1 MTMALLMDL
10 QVGFDEDFTFRGQPS
25 SCSSASSSFSSA
37 STSSSLHDP
46 FTPTSGRSTPGGQP
60 VFMDHDNVPCSA
72 SRGYDLTPPSS
83 AFGGYFPPEVK
94 SEFNN
99 YTLCDT
105 FPSTPSRKASI
116 PTAAMDYP
124 EYHIMP
130 PNLAPHSNPI
140 ESSNPHALGN
150 FQFVGHMGSS
160 PLAFPTSSEYSL
172 EPNGQSM
179 WAWTGESPVTFFERH
194 PSPGISPA
202 KPHTIRADRHNL
214 ALANHGRRRLYVD
227 EVQQKSSALHRVQHG
242 HCNEAKRERT
252 RKNGL
257 VGGIQL
263 IAKGTFRCDHE
274 DCIAM
279 GRNPFKRQEHLKRH
293 KSTCHNPNPEES
305 NTECPFCNRCFNR
318 KDNWRQHLKLHTTP
332 NRTISRTD
340 YHPEAKALYDA
351 EMKKTK
357 QRSQSRKK
365 AIIKEESE

>member
-1 MTMALLMDL
+1 MDL
-10 QVGFDEDFTFRGQPS
+10 HMDLRVGFNEDFTFGGQPI

-46 FTPTSGRSTPGGQP
+46 FTPTSGRSTPGVQP
-60 VFMDHDNVPCSA
+60 VFMDHDNLPCSA
-72 SRGYDLTPPSS
+72 SRGFDLTPPAS

-94 SEFNN
+94 SEFNH
-99 YTLCDT
+99 YTHCDT
-105 FPSTPSRKASI
+105 LPATPSRKASI
-116 PTAAMDYP
+116 QTTTMDF
-124 EYHIMP
+124 EYHPMMP
-130 PNLAPHSNPI
+130 PHLASHGNHHM
-140 ESSNPHALGN
+140 ESTNPHTLGH
-150 FQFVGHMGSS
+150 FPFVDHMGSS
-160 PLAFPTSSEYSL
+160 PLAFPTPPAYSF
-172 EPNGQSM
+172 ESDGPSM
-179 WAWTGESPVTFFERH
+179 WAWPGESPINVFERH
-194 PSPGISPA
+194 ASPA
-202 KPHTIRADRHNL
+202 LSSPVKPHSLRGDRHSL

-227 EVQQKSSALHRVQHG
+227 EVQQKTSALHRVQHG
-242 HCNEAKRERT
+242 QCNEAKRERG
-252 RKNGL
+252 RKSGL

-263 IAKGTFRCDHE
+263 IAKGTFRCDHP

-305 NTECPFCNRCFNR
+305 NTECPFCKRCFNR

-365 AIIKEESE
+365 SAKVES